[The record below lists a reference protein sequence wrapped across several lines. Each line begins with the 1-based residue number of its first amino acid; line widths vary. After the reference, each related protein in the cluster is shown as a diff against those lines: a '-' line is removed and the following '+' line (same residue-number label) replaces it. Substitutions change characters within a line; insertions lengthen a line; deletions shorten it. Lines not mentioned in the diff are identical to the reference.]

1 MKVNRSIRTTLLT
14 LALAIPACGSGGVK
28 RTPEGGGSGTGGA
41 GGQNGKYDAGTS
53 DAISYMPG
61 DATSDIVTVDRLPP
75 GDADTCATSTQKVNL
90 TPLDLGLLVD
100 TSASMDY
107 ENKWIKVS
115 GALGIVSQSSR
126 YTNVAM
132 ALQYFPLR
140 LSCDEEG
147 YTKPALE
154 MGVLPG
160 VGDALRAS
168 LAGQRMSGGTPLVQA
183 LDGMGR
189 YMAEWAQ
196 AHPDHRTV
204 LVVATDG
211 IPDGTCAG
219 STPPNSL
226 EEAVLAAGRVAGG
239 QAYAGAPKVPVYV
252 IGVGS
257 ELTALDSIAVAGGTA
272 KATLIS
278 TAADVDKQF
287 IAALDAIRNQ
297 TLTCDYTVP
306 PPEKGDLDFNAVNVT
321 FTDYA
326 SKETLV
332 SVKQADCD
340 KAGSKGWY
348 YDNPDKPTKVVL
360 CPQTCERVNTSRDG
374 QISFVYGCQRV
385 VLIP

>member
-1 MKVNRSIRTTLLT
+1 MKMNHSMRATALAV
-14 LALAIPACGSGGVK
+14 ALAIPACSSGSGVQRVPTDSGSNGTAG
-28 RTPEGGGSGTGGA
+28 RSGDGGTA
-41 GGQNGKYDAGTS
+41 D
-53 DAISYMPG
+53 
-61 DATSDIVTVDRLPP
+61 VTTFLPP
-75 GDADTCATSTQKVNL
+75 PDVKLDVAPVDLVPIADGEACATSTQKLNL
-90 TPLDLGLLVD
+90 MPLDLGLLVD

-115 GALGIVSQSSR
+115 GALGIVSQSPR
-126 YTNVAM
+126 YLNVAM

-140 LSCDEEG
+140 LSCDEAG
-147 YTKPALE
+147 YAKPPIE
-154 MGVLPG
+154 MGVLPV
-160 VGDALRAS
+160 VGDALRTS

-183 LDGMGR
+183 LDGMGS
-189 YMAEWAQ
+189 YMAHWAE

-211 IPDGTCAG
+211 IPDGTCSG

-226 EEAVLAAGRVAGG
+226 AEAVLAAGRLAGG
-239 QAYAGAPKVPVYV
+239 EAYKNAPKVPVYV

-257 ELTALDSIAVAGGTA
+257 ELTSLNSIAESGGTG

-306 PPEKGDLDFNAVNVT
+306 PPEKGSLDFNAVNVS
-321 FTDYA
+321 FSDYA
-326 SKETLV
+326 GKETLLSV
-332 SVKQADCD
+332 SQANCD
-340 KAGSKGWY
+340 KAGDKGWY
-348 YDNPDKPTKVVL
+348 YDNPTKPTKVVL

-374 QISFVYGCQRV
+374 QINFVYGCQRIEF
-385 VLIP
+385 IP